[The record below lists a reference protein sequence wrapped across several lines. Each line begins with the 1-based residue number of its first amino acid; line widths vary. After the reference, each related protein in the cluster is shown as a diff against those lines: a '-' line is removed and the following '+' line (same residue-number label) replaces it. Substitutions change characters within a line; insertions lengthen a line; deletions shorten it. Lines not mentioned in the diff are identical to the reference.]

1 MLYYSPTGAFLV
13 PTYGFGDVAA
23 FAGAGAWFSARIS
36 SFVSI
41 SFVSL
46 VVGDSACE
54 EEARKSSSGE
64 ARCSRIVCCVLSLDL
79 GDEEWAVGKCDYGP
93 QQPENSSDPRSDKWS
108 DNGSIQE
115 ADGDDRSWISVQEE
129 GREVH
134 SLLPMRPRPK
144 SKVPVP

>member
-46 VVGDSACE
+46 VVVDSACE

-64 ARCSRIVCCVLSLDL
+64 ARRSRIVCCVLSL
-79 GDEEWAVGKCDYGP
+79 GDEEWEVGRGDYGP
-93 QQPENSSDPRSDKWS
+93 QQPENASNPRSDEWS
-108 DNGSIQE
+108 DNST
-115 ADGDDRSWISVQEE
+115 VYKKL
-129 GREVH
+129 EV
-134 SLLPMRPRPK
+134 
-144 SKVPVP
+144 VVDQCT